1 MVGTVAGVGVA
12 AYADGDSQPTT
23 SGDTSTTQTQTTETP
38 ATDGA
43 SGNKTGESGE
53 SEADTKSDSTGA
65 DADTAQSGDAVAKQA
80 APAPASVD
88 AVAARKALPSILGN
102 VPSTNGSI
110 KVNLFDY
117 NTNGRDGNI
126 NYASGSNRIMRPFT
140 FGPTDS
146 VAGRSLNA
154 WTGNNGGLYQGI
166 VSSDLTGD
174 GYPQLASGSTSAG
187 FNL

>member
-110 KVNLFDY
+110 RSTCSITTPTAGTATSITRPAV
-117 NTNGRDGNI
+117 I
-126 NYASGSNRIMRPFT
+126 GSC
-140 FGPTDS
+140 
-146 VAGRSLNA
+146 VRSR
-154 WTGNNGGLYQGI
+154 
-166 VSSDLTGD
+166 
-174 GYPQLASGSTSAG
+174 LA
-187 FNL
+187 LLIRWPVVV